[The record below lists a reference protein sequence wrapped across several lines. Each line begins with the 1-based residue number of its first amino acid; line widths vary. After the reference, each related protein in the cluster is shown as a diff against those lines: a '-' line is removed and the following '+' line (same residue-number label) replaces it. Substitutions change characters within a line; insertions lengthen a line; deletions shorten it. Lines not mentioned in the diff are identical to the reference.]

1 MDRRSERRRL
11 LFCLCH
17 LLPRDQFAVGLPV
30 GPEPPSISRREG
42 RAMGND
48 SAAPRLD
55 LAFQG

>member
-1 MDRRSERRRL
+1 MDSLRGEGCCSASVVSCPETSL
-11 LFCLCH
+11 LW
-17 LLPRDQFAVGLPV
+17 GLPV

-42 RAMGND
+42 QAMGND